1 MFIFFCNVFYVWLSI
16 RLIVVSCAAAC
27 VVLTVNG
34 GMPHTVNAYYFN
46 FDVVAHTHERLEWIF
61 FRKTIHLFLLF
72 RSIFFYFHYP
82 LVVVYRWGV
91 FRHLLKQTQFRSLLI
106 IHSTREIPWH
116 FDACRCGRIVQA
128 HAFVSMYWWI
138 WCIPPFAQIHF
149 SFYLFF
155 GWLGVCFVLC
165 ECV

>member
-34 GMPHTVNAYYFN
+34 GMPHTVNAYYSN

-72 RSIFFYFHYP
+72 RSIFFIFII
-82 LVVVYRWGV
+82 
-91 FRHLLKQTQFRSLLI
+91 LLLLFI
-106 IHSTREIPWH
+106 
-116 FDACRCGRIVQA
+116 D
-128 HAFVSMYWWI
+128 
-138 WCIPPFAQIHF
+138 
-149 SFYLFF
+149 
-155 GWLGVCFVLC
+155 GVCSGICLSKHNF
-165 ECV
+165 ETY